1 LGKETSLDFG
11 LGLEWLVAA
20 VPEALLIVGPGG
32 RIEHAN
38 LSAAHMFGYALDDL
52 VGAGIE
58 SLIPHRFRA
67 KHVHAR
73 TDFEQSPHD
82 RPMGGTLET
91 TALRRDGSEIPVDIE
106 LRPRRTPEGGM
117 TIAVVRERGVA
128 ARPASSTERTAAE
141 HSEMWQIVAQHR
153 PQLAEVVT
161 RLADVLADVDTWHQE
176 GRLVDGAFV
185 ETRRLA
191 ATARSNLVD
200 LLYFIDE
207 AMNRLER
214 DR

>member
-1 LGKETSLDFG
+1 
-11 LGLEWLVAA
+11 
-20 VPEALLIVGPGG
+20 
-32 RIEHAN
+32 
-38 LSAAHMFGYALDDL
+38 
-52 VGAGIE
+52 
-58 SLIPHRFRA
+58 
-67 KHVHAR
+67 
-73 TDFEQSPHD
+73 
-82 RPMGGTLET
+82 
-91 TALRRDGSEIPVDIE
+91 
-106 LRPRRTPEGGM
+106 M